1 MVETIT
7 PVVHGGRAR
16 WTVAVALHVAGAG
29 STAALFGAALGGLGA
44 LFGAPFGGAGPAAVA
59 VIGSAYLL
67 GEVARGRLPVPQL
80 RRQVPDW
87 WRTFFP
93 APIAAFMYG
102 AGLGVGFLTYLA
114 HGTLVVVSAL
124 AFSTGRP
131 LAGALIG
138 APFGIARG
146 LSILKAAGVR
156 TPEDGRRLVD
166 ALSRSSETG
175 RRLANA
181 AALAVLTAATLG
193 AAWTMPR
200 RSWAELAAA
209 VLGVAFAWSA
219 ASKLAARGR
228 WERALA
234 GHRLP
239 ASVERA
245 ARRGVPLAEG
255 VVPVATALGFTR
267 IAAWWGVFLLVA
279 FSLALLRVSLRA
291 GVRVPC
297 GCFGGRR
304 VVDVRVALL
313 RNLGVGAVAALAAT
327 APTVPRFTWPGV
339 PAPGEILPMM
349 LASVGAAVAGWTAWR
364 AAVWLGRAAR
374 A

>member
-29 STAALFGAALGGLGA
+29 STAALFGAAVGALGA
-44 LFGAPFGGAGPAAVA
+44 LFGAPFGGAGSAVVA
-59 VIGSAYLL
+59 VIGTGYLV
-67 GEVARGRLPVPQL
+67 GEVAGSGPPIPQL

-87 WRTFFP
+87 WRTYFP
-93 APIAAFMYG
+93 ASAAAFLYG
-102 AGLGVGFLTYLA
+102 AGLGVGFLTYLG

-131 LAGALIG
+131 LAGALLG

-146 LSILKAAGVR
+146 LSVLRAVGVR

-166 ALSRSSETG
+166 ALSRSSESG
-175 RRLANA
+175 RRLANT
-181 AALAVLTAATLG
+181 AALAVLTIAVLR
-193 AAWTMPR
+193 AAWITPGR
-200 RSWAELAAA
+200 PWGEVAAA

-219 ASKLAARGR
+219 ASKLADRRR
-228 WERALA
+228 WERTLA
-234 GHRLP
+234 AHRLP
-239 ASVERA
+239 ASIDRA
-245 ARRGVPLAEG
+245 ARRGVPLAEAL
-255 VVPVATALGFTR
+255 VPAATVLGFTR
-267 IAAWWGVFLLVA
+267 VAAWWGVLLVTA
-279 FSLALLRVSLRA
+279 FSFALIRVSLRA

-304 VVDVRVALL
+304 AVDVRVALL
-313 RNLGVGAVAALAAT
+313 RNAGVGALAALAAT
-327 APTVPRFTWPGV
+327 APTAPRFTLPGV
-339 PAPGEILPMM
+339 PASGEILPMM
-349 LASVGAAVAGWTAWR
+349 LASVGMAVAGWTAWR
-364 AAVWLGRAAR
+364 GAVWLGRSGR